1 LRCFQDNGHRIIGRV
16 GTGDSPIRQS
26 GPAVSGLTWVRRWAK
41 PGKADRDAT
50 ANGSVVREQRLLAH
64 EQEWMRCSRGLEM
77 RDVRPVQKELPLA
90 IATINVTNDQA
101 ARVQIEAKSVR
112 DRKVRIQVVQGLRW
126 IGHGL

>member
-1 LRCFQDNGHRIIGRV
+1 
-16 GTGDSPIRQS
+16 
-26 GPAVSGLTWVRRWAK
+26 
-41 PGKADRDAT
+41 
-50 ANGSVVREQRLLAH
+50 
-64 EQEWMRCSRGLEM
+64 M

-101 ARVQIEAKSVR
+101 ARVEIEAKSVR